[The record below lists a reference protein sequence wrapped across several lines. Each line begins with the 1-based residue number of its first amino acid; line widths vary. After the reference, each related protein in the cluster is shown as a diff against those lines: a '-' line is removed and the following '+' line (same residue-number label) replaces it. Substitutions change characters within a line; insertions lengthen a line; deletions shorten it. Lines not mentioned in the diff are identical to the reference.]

1 MAESEQ
7 AVRVILSFMNAL
19 CIIYITAKVIGEEK
33 KAKWFKKRQKSNI
46 FTRRG
51 FLGDACNFG
60 VPQKWQGF
68 AVAFWLFGS
77 IGVLSY
83 VVIFTM

>member
-1 MAESEQ
+1 MGEADQ
-7 AVRVILSFMNAL
+7 ALRVILSFINAL

-68 AVAFWLFGS
+68 AVTGWLFVS
-77 IGVLSY
+77 IGILSY

>member
-1 MAESEQ
+1 MTESEQ
-7 AVRVILSFMNAL
+7 AVRIILSFVNAL
-19 CIIYITAKVIGEEK
+19 LIIYITAKILGDERK
-33 KAKWFKKRQKSNI
+33 TAWFRKRTKSNI

-60 VPQKWQGF
+60 VPKKWQGF

-77 IGVLSY
+77 ISFLSY
-83 VVIFTM
+83 LVIFSM